1 MSNLSFFNSFFFPC
15 ELKNSGN
22 SLHGGA
28 TEALVDIVGS
38 AVIFTMGAPT
48 TGVSVEINVS
58 YLDAAYAGVSELK
71 TSLFSSSSFF
81 HFCFRL
87 QINIVLIPFFI
98 FFHTLWFSVLFDDVV
113 GSFKVP
119 RLC

>member
-1 MSNLSFFNSFFFPC
+1 M
-15 ELKNSGN
+15 KNSGN

-28 TEALVDIVGS
+28 TAALVDIVGS

-87 QINIVLIPFFI
+87 QIKYCANSFFYFFFPHFMVLCF
-98 FFHTLWFSVLFDDVV
+98 V
-113 GSFKVP
+113 
-119 RLC
+119 